1 MISGK
6 HQNILIKTCKN
17 LNDKIRA
24 SVALYL
30 EINNYSDSRRYDD
43 ALRVD
48 STVKSWVLAG
58 FIIGLLVVVF
68 YVFVF
73 CNPSQRMSN
82 SDKMILQLC
91 H

>member
-1 MISGK
+1 MYLFVIITRFPFLSFSIS
-6 HQNILIKTCKN
+6 Q
-17 LNDKIRA
+17 
-24 SVALYL
+24 LYF

-68 YVFVF
+68 YVFG
-73 CNPSQRMSN
+73 
-82 SDKMILQLC
+82 IL
-91 H
+91 